1 MLKSTGRLVC
11 EPDFV
16 YLECDT
22 EIVRLY
28 RWFCR
33 QKGIYLIWQ
42 RHDSHISVVR
52 PEELPN
58 DFRFDKTH
66 DGREFEFVYNPEY
79 IQKNSTH
86 YWFRVLSPELEDFR
100 TDFGLCNQP
109 AEIRNG
115 KIVTHPFHLTI
126 GRIAHTA

>member
-1 MLKSTGRLVC
+1 MIKSYGTLKC
-11 EPDFV
+11 EPNFV
-16 YLECDT
+16 YLECDP
-22 EIVRLY
+22 EIARMY

-33 QKGIYLIWQ
+33 RKGIYLIRQ

-52 PEELPN
+52 PEELS

-66 DGREFEFVYNPEY
+66 DGRVFEFVYNPEY
-79 IQKNSTH
+79 IQKNATH

-100 TDFGLCNQP
+100 TGFGFCNQP
-109 AEIRNG
+109 AEIVNG